1 MKNGQYYFREQ
12 ETGKGTASVFGHD
25 ADINQRD
32 QEGNTVLHAVLNPR
46 YSIKTIQKLLN
57 AGADINARNSNGDT
71 PLLVLLQQLN
81 SVLHPGSDDPD
92 YIPFP
97 DSSEEKSIQHTEC
110 NAESFFFP
118 DFSEEKSIQ
127 HTECDAES
135 FFTEAVLRLLNA
147 GADVNIR
154 NNHGDTPLIIAC
166 RYHGGSAILKMLIAA
181 GADVNYRDG
190 NGVTP
195 LMDMLQNTYDG
206 IHKYFEDFEHKGF
219 VSVLPKEQLLQYLKV
234 RLDTAEEMTAKFLD
248 YANTSERS
256 LRLLEA
262 SYDLQSVAGVE
273 VLLAAGADVN
283 ARDIYGRTPLMYA
296 VQYNIYT
303 YNITQLLEAGADAN
317 AKDEHGCTPLMYAAQ
332 FSTRSLKI
340 VQLLEAGAEIDA
352 EDHYGRGVFHLLG
365 KRTNEE
371 RLRFLPLL
379 TSSAAKWRT
388 QDKLGYTPWAYWSLR
403 DSGCSD
409 LLLTAG
415 NFIYCLFPGWKHV
428 KAVKNGNSDPTFQMM
443 LDRAEILLEQGG
455 DLQLMRS
462 EFVKAENE
470 VPPQEDEHFRYFN
483 FPSVFALIL
492 YKNFNP
498 HAKEL
503 RLADRDY
510 GRFYFLYSKLQG
522 NDETLLKKAIAWN
535 PYCAAYWFEYA
546 ELLKQQ
552 GNLQRLREV
561 LGQMFEFLNDRQ
573 DIGTAYQY
581 LGYYYEQQK
590 MYELAACLYR
600 FSMVYDG
607 NDFAAR
613 DKLAE
618 LSCASGINFKY
629 RHWKIDEIKDEL
641 KKSSLPTGA
650 SNTVLET
657 AYQWWMLAL
666 EKKAYDI
673 VYYFKNIYHC
683 LR

>member
-1 MKNGQYYFREQ
+1 MENEQYHSSLALRERK
-12 ETGKGTASVFGHD
+12 TVKKVAFILDHG
-25 ADINQRD
+25 ADINQKD
-32 QEGNTVLHAVLNPR
+32 QDGNVILHDVLKHR
-46 YSIKTIQKLLN
+46 YSIKTIQRLLN
-57 AGADINARNSNGDT
+57 AGADVNARNHDGST

-97 DSSEEKSIQHTEC
+97 DSSEEK
-110 NAESFFFP
+110 N
-118 DFSEEKSIQ
+118 IQ

-135 FFTEAVLRLLNA
+135 FFTEAIPLLLNA
-147 GADVNIR
+147 GADVNIC
-154 NNHGDTPLIIAC
+154 NNHDDTPLIIAC
-166 RYHGGSAILKMLIAA
+166 RYGGSTIQKMLIAA

-195 LMDMLQNTYDG
+195 LMGILRNFPDG
-206 IHKYFEDFEHKGF
+206 LGLFKDFEHKGF

-234 RLDTAEEMTAKFLD
+234 RLDTAEEITANFLD

-262 SYDLQSVAGVE
+262 FYDLQSVTGVK

-296 VQYNIYT
+296 VRHNIYT
-303 YNITQLLEAGADAN
+303 YNITQLLEAGAYPD
-317 AKDEHGCTPLMYAAQ
+317 AKDVYGRTVLHFLAERQPQ
-332 FSTRSLKI
+332 FRLKF
-340 VQLLEAGAEIDA
+340 LEA
-352 EDHYGRGVFHLLG
+352 
-365 KRTNEE
+365 
-371 RLRFLPLL
+371 LREAPVTTDQF
-379 TSSAAKWRT
+379 
-388 QDKLGYTPWAYWSLR
+388 GYAPWAYWCLQGTHLLFGYR
-403 DSGCSD
+403 TCNDILAAD
-409 LLLTAG
+409 LQ
-415 NFIYCLFPGWKHV
+415 NFQPEHSP
-428 KAVKNGNSDPTFQMM
+428 ADPTFQMM

-522 NDETLLKKAIAWN
+522 NDETLLTKAIAWN

-552 GNLQRLREV
+552 DNLQRLREV

-629 RHWKIDEIKDEL
+629 RHWDMAKVKQQLLKHHIPIGVDKAILDFACRLHEQAEAKGAEEL
-641 KKSSLPTGA
+641 I
-650 SNTVLET
+650 
-657 AYQWWMLAL
+657 W
-666 EKKAYDI
+666 
-673 VYYFKNIYHC
+673 YFKSIC
-683 LR
+683 MEGEK

>member
-1 MKNGQYYFREQ
+1 MKNERYSSSLAFRKR
-12 ETGKGTASVFGHD
+12 ETVKKAALIFRHD
-25 ADINQRD
+25 ADINQKD
-32 QEGNTVLHAVLNPR
+32 QDGNTVLHNALKHR
-46 YSIKTIQKLLN
+46 CSIKTIQRLLN
-57 AGADINARNSNGDT
+57 AGADVNARNHDGST

-97 DSSEEKSIQHTEC
+97 DSSEEK
-110 NAESFFFP
+110 N
-118 DFSEEKSIQ
+118 IQ

-135 FFTEAVLRLLNA
+135 FFTEAIPLLLNA
-147 GADVNIR
+147 GADVNIC
-154 NNHGDTPLIIAC
+154 NNHDDTPLIIAC
-166 RYHGGSAILKMLIAA
+166 RYGGSTIQKMLIAA

-195 LMDMLQNTYDG
+195 LMGILRNFPDG
-206 IHKYFEDFEHKGF
+206 LGLFKDFEHKGF

-234 RLDTAEEMTAKFLD
+234 RLDTAEEITANFLD
-248 YANTSERS
+248 YANTSEWS

-262 SYDLQSVAGVE
+262 FYDLQSVTGVK

-296 VQYNIYT
+296 VRHNIYT
-303 YNITQLLEAGADAN
+303 YNITQLLEAGAYPD
-317 AKDEHGCTPLMYAAQ
+317 AKDVYGRTVLHFLAERQPQ
-332 FSTRSLKI
+332 FRLKF
-340 VQLLEAGAEIDA
+340 LEA
-352 EDHYGRGVFHLLG
+352 
-365 KRTNEE
+365 
-371 RLRFLPLL
+371 LREAPVTTDQF
-379 TSSAAKWRT
+379 
-388 QDKLGYTPWAYWSLR
+388 GYAPWAYWCLQGTHLLFGYR
-403 DSGCSD
+403 TCNDILAAD
-409 LLLTAG
+409 LQKFQPEHSPA
-415 NFIYCLFPGWKHV
+415 
-428 KAVKNGNSDPTFQMM
+428 DPTFQMM

-522 NDETLLKKAIAWN
+522 NDETLLTKAIAWN

-552 GNLQRLREV
+552 DNLQRLREV

-629 RHWKIDEIKDEL
+629 RHWDMAKVKQQLLKHHIPIGVDKAILDFACRLHEQAEAKGAEEL
-641 KKSSLPTGA
+641 I
-650 SNTVLET
+650 
-657 AYQWWMLAL
+657 W
-666 EKKAYDI
+666 
-673 VYYFKNIYHC
+673 YFKSIC
-683 LR
+683 MEGEK

>member
-1 MKNGQYYFREQ
+1 MKNERYSSSLAFRKR
-12 ETGKGTASVFGHD
+12 ETVKKAALIFRHD
-25 ADINQRD
+25 ADINQKD
-32 QEGNTVLHAVLNPR
+32 QDGNTVLHNALKHR
-46 YSIKTIQKLLN
+46 CSIKTIQRLLN
-57 AGADINARNSNGDT
+57 AGADVNARNHDGST

-97 DSSEEKSIQHTEC
+97 DSSEEK
-110 NAESFFFP
+110 N
-118 DFSEEKSIQ
+118 IQ

-135 FFTEAVLRLLNA
+135 FFTEAIPLLLNA
-147 GADVNIR
+147 GADVNIC
-154 NNHGDTPLIIAC
+154 NNHDDTPLIIAC
-166 RYHGGSAILKMLIAA
+166 RYGGSTIQKMLIAA

-195 LMDMLQNTYDG
+195 LMGILRNFPDG
-206 IHKYFEDFEHKGF
+206 LGLFKDFEHKGF

-234 RLDTAEEMTAKFLD
+234 RLDTAEEITANFLD

-262 SYDLQSVAGVE
+262 FYDLQSVTGVK

-296 VQYNIYT
+296 VRHNIYT
-303 YNITQLLEAGADAN
+303 YNITQLLEAGAYPD
-317 AKDEHGCTPLMYAAQ
+317 AKDVYGRTVLHFLAERQPQ
-332 FSTRSLKI
+332 FRLKF
-340 VQLLEAGAEIDA
+340 LEA
-352 EDHYGRGVFHLLG
+352 
-365 KRTNEE
+365 
-371 RLRFLPLL
+371 LREAPVTTDQF
-379 TSSAAKWRT
+379 
-388 QDKLGYTPWAYWSLR
+388 GYAPWAYWCLQGTHLLCGYR
-403 DSGCSD
+403 TCNDILAAD
-409 LLLTAG
+409 LQ
-415 NFIYCLFPGWKHV
+415 NFQPEHSP
-428 KAVKNGNSDPTFQMM
+428 ADPTFQMM

-522 NDETLLKKAIAWN
+522 NDETLLTKAIAWN

-552 GNLQRLREV
+552 DNLQRLREV

-650 SNTVLET
+650 SNTVLKT
-657 AYQWWMLAL
+657 AYQWWKLAL

>member
-1 MKNGQYYFREQ
+1 MLK
-12 ETGKGTASVFGHD
+12 H
-25 ADINQRD
+25 
-32 QEGNTVLHAVLNPR
+32 R
-46 YSIKTIQKLLN
+46 YSRKTIQRLLN
-57 AGADINARNSNGDT
+57 AGADVNARNHDGST

-97 DSSEEKSIQHTEC
+97 DSSEEK
-110 NAESFFFP
+110 N
-118 DFSEEKSIQ
+118 IQ

-135 FFTEAVLRLLNA
+135 FFTEAIPLLLNA
-147 GADVNIR
+147 GADVNIC
-154 NNHGDTPLIIAC
+154 NNHDDTPLIIAC
-166 RYHGGSAILKMLIAA
+166 RYGGSTIQKMLIAA

-195 LMDMLQNTYDG
+195 LMGILRNFPDG
-206 IHKYFEDFEHKGF
+206 LGLFKDFEHKGF

-234 RLDTAEEMTAKFLD
+234 RLDTAEEITANFLD
-248 YANTSERS
+248 YANTSEWS

-262 SYDLQSVAGVE
+262 FYDLQSVAGVK

-296 VQYNIYT
+296 VRHNIYT
-303 YNITQLLEAGADAN
+303 YNITQLLEAGAYPD
-317 AKDEHGCTPLMYAAQ
+317 AKDVYGRTVLHFLAERQPQ
-332 FSTRSLKI
+332 FRLKF
-340 VQLLEAGAEIDA
+340 LEA
-352 EDHYGRGVFHLLG
+352 
-365 KRTNEE
+365 
-371 RLRFLPLL
+371 LREAPVTTDQF
-379 TSSAAKWRT
+379 
-388 QDKLGYTPWAYWSLR
+388 GYTPWAYWCLQGTHLLFGYR
-403 DSGCSD
+403 TCNDILAAD
-409 LLLTAG
+409 LQ
-415 NFIYCLFPGWKHV
+415 NFQPEHSP
-428 KAVKNGNSDPTFQMM
+428 ADPTFQMM

-455 DLQLMRS
+455 DLQLTRS
-462 EFVKAENE
+462 EFVKTENE

-522 NDETLLKKAIAWN
+522 NDETLLTKAIAWN

-552 GNLQRLREV
+552 DNLQRLREV
-561 LGQMFEFLNDRQ
+561 IGQMFEFLNDRQ

-629 RHWKIDEIKDEL
+629 RHWDMAKVKQQLLKHHIPIGVDKAILDFACRLHEQAEAKGAEEL
-641 KKSSLPTGA
+641 I
-650 SNTVLET
+650 
-657 AYQWWMLAL
+657 W
-666 EKKAYDI
+666 
-673 VYYFKNIYHC
+673 YFKSIC
-683 LR
+683 MEGEK

>member
-1 MKNGQYYFREQ
+1 MENEQYHSSLALRERK
-12 ETGKGTASVFGHD
+12 TVKKVAFILDHG
-25 ADINQRD
+25 ADINQKD
-32 QEGNTVLHAVLNPR
+32 QDGNTVLHNALKHR
-46 YSIKTIQKLLN
+46 CSIKTIQRLLN
-57 AGADINARNSNGDT
+57 AGADVNARNHDGST

-97 DSSEEKSIQHTEC
+97 DSSEEK
-110 NAESFFFP
+110 N
-118 DFSEEKSIQ
+118 IQ

-135 FFTEAVLRLLNA
+135 FFTEAIPLLLNA
-147 GADVNIR
+147 GADVNIC
-154 NNHGDTPLIIAC
+154 NNHDDTPLIIAC
-166 RYHGGSAILKMLIAA
+166 RYGGSTIQKMLIAA

-195 LMDMLQNTYDG
+195 LMGILRNFPDG
-206 IHKYFEDFEHKGF
+206 LGLFKDFEHKGF

-234 RLDTAEEMTAKFLD
+234 RLDTAEEITANFLD

-262 SYDLQSVAGVE
+262 FYDLQSVTGVK

-296 VQYNIYT
+296 VRHNIYT
-303 YNITQLLEAGADAN
+303 YNITQLLEAGAYPD
-317 AKDEHGCTPLMYAAQ
+317 AKDVYGRTVLHFLAERQPQ
-332 FSTRSLKI
+332 FRLKF
-340 VQLLEAGAEIDA
+340 LEA
-352 EDHYGRGVFHLLG
+352 
-365 KRTNEE
+365 
-371 RLRFLPLL
+371 LREAPVTTDQF
-379 TSSAAKWRT
+379 
-388 QDKLGYTPWAYWSLR
+388 GYAPWAYWCLQGTHLLFGYR
-403 DSGCSD
+403 TCNDIFAAD
-409 LLLTAG
+409 LQ
-415 NFIYCLFPGWKHV
+415 NFQPEHSP
-428 KAVKNGNSDPTFQMM
+428 ADPTFQMM

-522 NDETLLKKAIAWN
+522 NDETLLTKAIAWN

-552 GNLQRLREV
+552 DNLQRLREV

-629 RHWKIDEIKDEL
+629 RHWDMAKVKQQLLKHHIPIGVDKAILDFACRLHEQAEAKGAEEL
-641 KKSSLPTGA
+641 I
-650 SNTVLET
+650 
-657 AYQWWMLAL
+657 W
-666 EKKAYDI
+666 
-673 VYYFKNIYHC
+673 YFKSIC
-683 LR
+683 MEGEK

>member
-1 MKNGQYYFREQ
+1 MENEQYHSSLALRERK
-12 ETGKGTASVFGHD
+12 TVKKVAFILDHG
-25 ADINQRD
+25 ADINQKD
-32 QEGNTVLHAVLNPR
+32 QDGNTVLHNALKHR
-46 YSIKTIQKLLN
+46 CSIKTIQRLLN
-57 AGADINARNSNGDT
+57 VGADVNARNHDGDT

-81 SVLHPGSDDPD
+81 SVLLPGSDDPD
-92 YIPFP
+92 YFPFP

-110 NAESFFFP
+110 NAESFF
-118 DFSEEKSIQ
+118 
-127 HTECDAES
+127 
-135 FFTEAVLRLLNA
+135 TEAVQLLLNA
-147 GADVNIR
+147 GADVNIC
-154 NNHGDTPLIIAC
+154 NNHDDTPLIIAC
-166 RYHGGSAILKMLIAA
+166 RYGGSTIQKMLIAA

-195 LMDMLQNTYDG
+195 LMGILRNFPDG
-206 IHKYFEDFEHKGF
+206 LGLFKDFEHKGF

-234 RLDTAEEMTAKFLD
+234 RLDTAEEITANFLD

-262 SYDLQSVAGVE
+262 FYDLQSVTGVK

-296 VQYNIYT
+296 VRHNIYT
-303 YNITQLLEAGADAN
+303 YNITQLLEAGAYPD
-317 AKDEHGCTPLMYAAQ
+317 AKDVYGRTVLHFLAERQPQ
-332 FSTRSLKI
+332 FRLKF
-340 VQLLEAGAEIDA
+340 LEA
-352 EDHYGRGVFHLLG
+352 
-365 KRTNEE
+365 
-371 RLRFLPLL
+371 LREAPVTTDQF
-379 TSSAAKWRT
+379 
-388 QDKLGYTPWAYWSLR
+388 GYAPWAYWCLQGTHLLFGYR
-403 DSGCSD
+403 TCYDILAAD
-409 LLLTAG
+409 LQKFQPEHSPA
-415 NFIYCLFPGWKHV
+415 
-428 KAVKNGNSDPTFQMM
+428 DPTFQMM

-522 NDETLLKKAIAWN
+522 NDETLLTKAIAWN

-552 GNLQRLREV
+552 DNLQRLREV

-629 RHWKIDEIKDEL
+629 RHWDMAKVKQQLLKHHIPIGVDKAILDFACRLHEQAEAKGAEEL
-641 KKSSLPTGA
+641 I
-650 SNTVLET
+650 
-657 AYQWWMLAL
+657 W
-666 EKKAYDI
+666 
-673 VYYFKNIYHC
+673 YFKSIC
-683 LR
+683 MEGEK

>member
-1 MKNGQYYFREQ
+1 MENEQYHSSLALRERK
-12 ETGKGTASVFGHD
+12 TVKKVAFILDHG
-25 ADINQRD
+25 ADINQKD
-32 QEGNTVLHAVLNPR
+32 QDGNVILHDALKHR
-46 YSIKTIQKLLN
+46 CSIKTIQRLLN
-57 AGADINARNSNGDT
+57 AGADVNARNHDGST

-97 DSSEEKSIQHTEC
+97 DSSEEK
-110 NAESFFFP
+110 N
-118 DFSEEKSIQ
+118 IQ

-135 FFTEAVLRLLNA
+135 FFTEAIPLLLNA
-147 GADVNIR
+147 GADVNIC
-154 NNHGDTPLIIAC
+154 NNHDDTPLIIAC
-166 RYHGGSAILKMLIAA
+166 RYGGSTIQKMLIAA

-195 LMDMLQNTYDG
+195 LMGILRNFPDG
-206 IHKYFEDFEHKGF
+206 LGLFKDFEHKGF

-234 RLDTAEEMTAKFLD
+234 RLDTAEEITANFLD

-262 SYDLQSVAGVE
+262 FYDLQSVTGVK

-296 VQYNIYT
+296 VRHNIYT
-303 YNITQLLEAGADAN
+303 YNITQLLEAGAYPD
-317 AKDEHGCTPLMYAAQ
+317 AKDVYGRTVLHFLAERQPQ
-332 FSTRSLKI
+332 FRLKF
-340 VQLLEAGAEIDA
+340 LEA
-352 EDHYGRGVFHLLG
+352 
-365 KRTNEE
+365 
-371 RLRFLPLL
+371 LREAPVTTDQF
-379 TSSAAKWRT
+379 
-388 QDKLGYTPWAYWSLR
+388 GYAPWAYWCLQGTHLLFGYR
-403 DSGCSD
+403 TCNDILAAD
-409 LLLTAG
+409 LQ
-415 NFIYCLFPGWKHV
+415 NFQPEHSP
-428 KAVKNGNSDPTFQMM
+428 ADPTFQMM

-522 NDETLLKKAIAWN
+522 NDETLLTKAIAWN

-552 GNLQRLREV
+552 DNLQRLREV

-629 RHWKIDEIKDEL
+629 RHWDMAKVKQQLLKHHIPIGVDKAILDFACRLHEQAEAKGAEEL
-641 KKSSLPTGA
+641 I
-650 SNTVLET
+650 
-657 AYQWWMLAL
+657 W
-666 EKKAYDI
+666 
-673 VYYFKNIYHC
+673 YFKSIC
-683 LR
+683 MEGEK

>member
-1 MKNGQYYFREQ
+1 MENEQYHSSLALRERK
-12 ETGKGTASVFGHD
+12 TVKKVAFILDHG
-25 ADINQRD
+25 ADINQKD
-32 QEGNTVLHAVLNPR
+32 QDGNVILHDVLKHR
-46 YSIKTIQKLLN
+46 YSIKTIQRLLN
-57 AGADINARNSNGDT
+57 AGADVNARNHDGDT

-97 DSSEEKSIQHTEC
+97 DSSEEK
-110 NAESFFFP
+110 N
-118 DFSEEKSIQ
+118 IQ

-135 FFTEAVLRLLNA
+135 FFTEAIPLLLNA
-147 GADVNIR
+147 GADVNIC
-154 NNHGDTPLIIAC
+154 NNHDDTPLIIAC
-166 RYHGGSAILKMLIAA
+166 RYGGSTIQKMLIAA

-195 LMDMLQNTYDG
+195 LMGILRNFPDG
-206 IHKYFEDFEHKGF
+206 LGLFKDFEHKGF

-234 RLDTAEEMTAKFLD
+234 RLDTAEEITANFLD

-262 SYDLQSVAGVE
+262 FYDLQSVTGVK

-296 VQYNIYT
+296 VRHNIYT
-303 YNITQLLEAGADAN
+303 YNITQLLEAGAYPD
-317 AKDEHGCTPLMYAAQ
+317 AKDVYGRTVLHFLAERQPR
-332 FSTRSLKI
+332 FRLKF
-340 VQLLEAGAEIDA
+340 LEA
-352 EDHYGRGVFHLLG
+352 
-365 KRTNEE
+365 
-371 RLRFLPLL
+371 LREAPVTTDQF
-379 TSSAAKWRT
+379 
-388 QDKLGYTPWAYWSLR
+388 GYAPWAYWCLQGTHLLFGYR
-403 DSGCSD
+403 TCNDILAAD
-409 LLLTAG
+409 LQKFQPEHSPA
-415 NFIYCLFPGWKHV
+415 
-428 KAVKNGNSDPTFQMM
+428 DPTFQMM

-650 SNTVLET
+650 SNTVLKT
-657 AYQWWMLAL
+657 AYQWWKLAL

>member
-1 MKNGQYYFREQ
+1 M
-12 ETGKGTASVFGHD
+12 
-25 ADINQRD
+25 
-32 QEGNTVLHAVLNPR
+32 
-46 YSIKTIQKLLN
+46 LN
-57 AGADINARNSNGDT
+57 AGADVNARNHDGST

-97 DSSEEKSIQHTEC
+97 DSSEEK
-110 NAESFFFP
+110 N
-118 DFSEEKSIQ
+118 IQ

-135 FFTEAVLRLLNA
+135 FFTEAIPLLLNA
-147 GADVNIR
+147 GADVNIC
-154 NNHGDTPLIIAC
+154 NNHDDTPLIIAC
-166 RYHGGSAILKMLIAA
+166 RYGGSTIQKMLIAA

-195 LMDMLQNTYDG
+195 LMGILRNFPDG
-206 IHKYFEDFEHKGF
+206 LGLFKDFEHKGF

-234 RLDTAEEMTAKFLD
+234 RLDTAEEITANFLD

-262 SYDLQSVAGVE
+262 FYDLQSVTGVK

-296 VQYNIYT
+296 VRHNIYT
-303 YNITQLLEAGADAN
+303 YNITQLLEAGAYPD
-317 AKDEHGCTPLMYAAQ
+317 AKDVYGRTVLHFLAERQPQ
-332 FSTRSLKI
+332 FRLKF
-340 VQLLEAGAEIDA
+340 LEA
-352 EDHYGRGVFHLLG
+352 
-365 KRTNEE
+365 
-371 RLRFLPLL
+371 LREAPVTTDQF
-379 TSSAAKWRT
+379 
-388 QDKLGYTPWAYWSLR
+388 GYAPWAYWCLQGTHLLFGYR
-403 DSGCSD
+403 TCNDILAAD
-409 LLLTAG
+409 LQ
-415 NFIYCLFPGWKHV
+415 NFQPEHSP
-428 KAVKNGNSDPTFQMM
+428 ADPTFQMM

-522 NDETLLKKAIAWN
+522 NDETLLTKAIAWN

-552 GNLQRLREV
+552 DNLQRLREV

-650 SNTVLET
+650 SNTVLKT
-657 AYQWWMLAL
+657 AYQWWKLAL

>member
-1 MKNGQYYFREQ
+1 MDHG
-12 ETGKGTASVFGHD
+12 
-25 ADINQRD
+25 ADINQKD
-32 QEGNTVLHAVLNPR
+32 QDGNVILHDVLKHR
-46 YSIKTIQKLLN
+46 YSIKTIQRLLN
-57 AGADINARNSNGDT
+57 AGADVNARNHDGST

-110 NAESFFFP
+110 
-118 DFSEEKSIQ
+118 
-127 HTECDAES
+127 DAES
-135 FFTEAVLRLLNA
+135 FFTEAIPLLLNA
-147 GADVNIR
+147 GADVNIC
-154 NNHGDTPLIIAC
+154 NNHDDTPLIIAC
-166 RYHGGSAILKMLIAA
+166 RYGGSTIQKMLIAA

-195 LMDMLQNTYDG
+195 LMGILRNFPDG
-206 IHKYFEDFEHKGF
+206 LGLFKDFEHKGF

-234 RLDTAEEMTAKFLD
+234 RLDTAEEITANFLD
-248 YANTSERS
+248 YANTSEWS

-262 SYDLQSVAGVE
+262 FYDLQSVAGVK

-296 VQYNIYT
+296 VRHNIYT
-303 YNITQLLEAGADAN
+303 YNITQLLEAGAYPD
-317 AKDEHGCTPLMYAAQ
+317 AKDVYGRTVLHFLAERQPQ
-332 FSTRSLKI
+332 FRLKF
-340 VQLLEAGAEIDA
+340 LEA
-352 EDHYGRGVFHLLG
+352 
-365 KRTNEE
+365 
-371 RLRFLPLL
+371 LREAPVTTDQF
-379 TSSAAKWRT
+379 
-388 QDKLGYTPWAYWSLR
+388 GYTPWAYWCLQGTHLLFGYR
-403 DSGCSD
+403 TCNDILAAD
-409 LLLTAG
+409 LQ
-415 NFIYCLFPGWKHV
+415 NFQPEHSP
-428 KAVKNGNSDPTFQMM
+428 ADPTFQMM

-455 DLQLMRS
+455 DLQLTRS
-462 EFVKAENE
+462 EFVKTENE

-522 NDETLLKKAIAWN
+522 NDETLLTKAIAWN

-552 GNLQRLREV
+552 GDLQRLREV

-629 RHWKIDEIKDEL
+629 RHWDMAKVKQQLLKHHIPIGVDKAILDFACRLHEQAEAKGAEEL
-641 KKSSLPTGA
+641 I
-650 SNTVLET
+650 
-657 AYQWWMLAL
+657 W
-666 EKKAYDI
+666 
-673 VYYFKNIYHC
+673 YFKSIC
-683 LR
+683 MEGEK

>member
-1 MKNGQYYFREQ
+1 MKNERYSSSLAFRER
-12 ETGKGTASVFGHD
+12 ETVKKAALIFRHD
-25 ADINQRD
+25 ADINQKD
-32 QEGNTVLHAVLNPR
+32 QDGNTVLYNALKHR
-46 YSIKTIQKLLN
+46 CSIKTIQRLLN
-57 AGADINARNSNGDT
+57 AGADVNARNHDGST

-97 DSSEEKSIQHTEC
+97 DSSEEK
-110 NAESFFFP
+110 N
-118 DFSEEKSIQ
+118 IQ

-135 FFTEAVLRLLNA
+135 FFTEAIPLLLNA
-147 GADVNIR
+147 GADVNIC
-154 NNHGDTPLIIAC
+154 NNHDDPPLIIAC
-166 RYHGGSAILKMLIAA
+166 RYGGSTIQKMLIAA

-195 LMDMLQNTYDG
+195 LMGILRNFPDG
-206 IHKYFEDFEHKGF
+206 LGLFKDFEHKGF

-234 RLDTAEEMTAKFLD
+234 RLDTAEEITANFLD

-262 SYDLQSVAGVE
+262 FYDLQSVTGVK

-296 VQYNIYT
+296 VRHNIYT
-303 YNITQLLEAGADAN
+303 YNITQLLEAGAYPD
-317 AKDEHGCTPLMYAAQ
+317 AKDVYGRTVLHFLAERQPQ
-332 FSTRSLKI
+332 FRLKF
-340 VQLLEAGAEIDA
+340 LEA
-352 EDHYGRGVFHLLG
+352 
-365 KRTNEE
+365 
-371 RLRFLPLL
+371 LREAPVTTDQF
-379 TSSAAKWRT
+379 
-388 QDKLGYTPWAYWSLR
+388 GYAPWAYWCLQGTHLLFGYR
-403 DSGCSD
+403 TCNDILAAD
-409 LLLTAG
+409 LQKFQPEHSPA
-415 NFIYCLFPGWKHV
+415 
-428 KAVKNGNSDPTFQMM
+428 DPTFQMM

-650 SNTVLET
+650 SNTVLKT
-657 AYQWWMLAL
+657 AYQWWKLAL

>member
-1 MKNGQYYFREQ
+1 MKNERYSSSLAFRER
-12 ETGKGTASVFGHD
+12 ETVKKAALIFRHD
-25 ADINQRD
+25 ADINQKD
-32 QEGNTVLHAVLNPR
+32 QDGNVILHDVLKHR
-46 YSIKTIQKLLN
+46 YSIKTIQRLLN
-57 AGADINARNSNGDT
+57 AGADVNARNHDGST

-97 DSSEEKSIQHTEC
+97 DSSEEK
-110 NAESFFFP
+110 N
-118 DFSEEKSIQ
+118 IQ

-135 FFTEAVLRLLNA
+135 FFTEAIPLLLNA
-147 GADVNIR
+147 GADVNIC
-154 NNHGDTPLIIAC
+154 NNHDDTPLIIAC
-166 RYHGGSAILKMLIAA
+166 RYGGSTIQKMLIAA

-195 LMDMLQNTYDG
+195 LMGILRNFPDG
-206 IHKYFEDFEHKGF
+206 LGLFKDFEHKGF

-234 RLDTAEEMTAKFLD
+234 RLDTAEEITANFLD

-262 SYDLQSVAGVE
+262 FYDLQSVTGVK

-296 VQYNIYT
+296 VRHNIYT
-303 YNITQLLEAGADAN
+303 YNITQLLEAGAYPD
-317 AKDEHGCTPLMYAAQ
+317 AKDVYGRTVLHFLAERQPQ
-332 FSTRSLKI
+332 FRLKF
-340 VQLLEAGAEIDA
+340 LEA
-352 EDHYGRGVFHLLG
+352 
-365 KRTNEE
+365 
-371 RLRFLPLL
+371 LREAPVTTDQF
-379 TSSAAKWRT
+379 
-388 QDKLGYTPWAYWSLR
+388 GYAPWAYWCLQGTHLLFGYR
-403 DSGCSD
+403 TCNDILAAD
-409 LLLTAG
+409 LQKFQPEHSPA
-415 NFIYCLFPGWKHV
+415 
-428 KAVKNGNSDPTFQMM
+428 DPTFQMM

-455 DLQLMRS
+455 DFQLMRS

-650 SNTVLET
+650 SNTVLKT
-657 AYQWWMLAL
+657 AYQWWKLAL

>member
-1 MKNGQYYFREQ
+1 MENEQYHSSLALRERK
-12 ETGKGTASVFGHD
+12 TVKKVAFILDHG
-25 ADINQRD
+25 ADINQKD
-32 QEGNTVLHAVLNPR
+32 QDGNTVLHNALKHR
-46 YSIKTIQKLLN
+46 CSIKTIQRLLN
-57 AGADINARNSNGDT
+57 AGADVNARNHDGDT
-71 PLLVLLQQLN
+71 PLLVLLQQFN
-81 SVLHPGSDDPD
+81 SVLLPGGDDPD
-92 YIPFP
+92 YFPFP
-97 DSSEEKSIQHTEC
+97 ASSEEKSIQHTEC
-110 NAESFFFP
+110 NAESFF
-118 DFSEEKSIQ
+118 
-127 HTECDAES
+127 
-135 FFTEAVLRLLNA
+135 TEAIPLLLNA
-147 GADVNIR
+147 GADVNIC
-154 NNHGDTPLIIAC
+154 NNHDDTPLIIAC
-166 RYHGGSAILKMLIAA
+166 RYGGSTIQKMLIAA

-195 LMDMLQNTYDG
+195 LMGILRNFPDG
-206 IHKYFEDFEHKGF
+206 LGLFKDFEHKGF

-234 RLDTAEEMTAKFLD
+234 RLDTAEEITANFLD

-262 SYDLQSVAGVE
+262 FYDLQSVTGVK

-296 VQYNIYT
+296 VRHNIYT
-303 YNITQLLEAGADAN
+303 YNITQLLEAGAYPD
-317 AKDEHGCTPLMYAAQ
+317 AKDVYGRTVLHFLAERQPQ
-332 FSTRSLKI
+332 FRLKF
-340 VQLLEAGAEIDA
+340 LEA
-352 EDHYGRGVFHLLG
+352 
-365 KRTNEE
+365 
-371 RLRFLPLL
+371 LREAPVTTDQF
-379 TSSAAKWRT
+379 
-388 QDKLGYTPWAYWSLR
+388 GYAPWAYWCLQGTHLLFGYR
-403 DSGCSD
+403 TCNDILAAD
-409 LLLTAG
+409 LQ
-415 NFIYCLFPGWKHV
+415 NFQPEHSP
-428 KAVKNGNSDPTFQMM
+428 ADPTFQMM

-552 GNLQRLREV
+552 DNLQRLREV

-629 RHWKIDEIKDEL
+629 RHWDMAKVKQQLLKHHIPIGVDKAILDFACRLHEQAEAKGAEEL
-641 KKSSLPTGA
+641 I
-650 SNTVLET
+650 
-657 AYQWWMLAL
+657 W
-666 EKKAYDI
+666 
-673 VYYFKNIYHC
+673 YFKSIC
-683 LR
+683 MEGEK

>member
-1 MKNGQYYFREQ
+1 MENEQYHSSLALRERK
-12 ETGKGTASVFGHD
+12 TVKKVAFILDHG
-25 ADINQRD
+25 ADINQKD
-32 QEGNTVLHAVLNPR
+32 QDGNVILHDVLKHR
-46 YSIKTIQKLLN
+46 YSIKTIQRLLN
-57 AGADINARNSNGDT
+57 AGADVNARNHDGST

-97 DSSEEKSIQHTEC
+97 DSSEEK
-110 NAESFFFP
+110 N
-118 DFSEEKSIQ
+118 IQ

-135 FFTEAVLRLLNA
+135 FFTEAIPLLLNA
-147 GADVNIR
+147 GADVNIC
-154 NNHGDTPLIIAC
+154 NNHDDTPLIIAC
-166 RYHGGSAILKMLIAA
+166 RYGGSTIQKMLIAA

-195 LMDMLQNTYDG
+195 LMGILRNFPDG
-206 IHKYFEDFEHKGF
+206 LGLFKDFEHKGF

-234 RLDTAEEMTAKFLD
+234 RLDTAEEITANFLD
-248 YANTSERS
+248 YANTSEWS

-262 SYDLQSVAGVE
+262 FYDLQSVAGVK

-296 VQYNIYT
+296 VRHNIYT
-303 YNITQLLEAGADAN
+303 YNITQLLEAGAYPD
-317 AKDEHGCTPLMYAAQ
+317 AKDVYGRTVLHFLAERQPQ
-332 FSTRSLKI
+332 FRLKF
-340 VQLLEAGAEIDA
+340 LEA
-352 EDHYGRGVFHLLG
+352 
-365 KRTNEE
+365 
-371 RLRFLPLL
+371 LREAPVTTDQF
-379 TSSAAKWRT
+379 
-388 QDKLGYTPWAYWSLR
+388 GYAPWAYWCLQGTHLLFGYR
-403 DSGCSD
+403 TCNDILAAD
-409 LLLTAG
+409 LQ
-415 NFIYCLFPGWKHV
+415 NFQPEHSP
-428 KAVKNGNSDPTFQMM
+428 ADPTFQMM

-522 NDETLLKKAIAWN
+522 NDETLLTKAIAWN

-552 GNLQRLREV
+552 DNLQRLREV

-629 RHWKIDEIKDEL
+629 RHWDMAKVKQQLLKHHIPIGVDKAILDFACRLHEQAEAKGAEEL
-641 KKSSLPTGA
+641 I
-650 SNTVLET
+650 
-657 AYQWWMLAL
+657 W
-666 EKKAYDI
+666 
-673 VYYFKNIYHC
+673 YFKSIC
-683 LR
+683 MEGEK

>member
-1 MKNGQYYFREQ
+1 MKNERYSSSLAFRER
-12 ETGKGTASVFGHD
+12 ETVKKAALIFSHG
-25 ADINQRD
+25 ADINQKD
-32 QEGNTVLHAVLNPR
+32 QDGNVILHDVLKHR
-46 YSIKTIQKLLN
+46 YSIKTIQRLLN
-57 AGADINARNSNGDT
+57 AGADVNARNHDGST

-97 DSSEEKSIQHTEC
+97 DSSEEK
-110 NAESFFFP
+110 N
-118 DFSEEKSIQ
+118 IQ

-135 FFTEAVLRLLNA
+135 FFTEAIPLLLNA
-147 GADVNIR
+147 GADVNIC
-154 NNHGDTPLIIAC
+154 NNHDDTPLIIAC
-166 RYHGGSAILKMLIAA
+166 RYGGSTIQKMLIAA

-195 LMDMLQNTYDG
+195 LMGILRNFPDG
-206 IHKYFEDFEHKGF
+206 LGLFKDFEHKGF

-234 RLDTAEEMTAKFLD
+234 RLDTAEEITANFLD

-262 SYDLQSVAGVE
+262 FYDLQSVTGVK

-296 VQYNIYT
+296 VRHNIYT
-303 YNITQLLEAGADAN
+303 YNITQLLEAGAYPD
-317 AKDEHGCTPLMYAAQ
+317 AKDVYGRTVLHFLAERQPQ
-332 FSTRSLKI
+332 FRLKF
-340 VQLLEAGAEIDA
+340 LEA
-352 EDHYGRGVFHLLG
+352 
-365 KRTNEE
+365 
-371 RLRFLPLL
+371 LREAPVTTDQF
-379 TSSAAKWRT
+379 
-388 QDKLGYTPWAYWSLR
+388 GYAPWAYWCLQGTHLLFGYR
-403 DSGCSD
+403 TCNDILAAD
-409 LLLTAG
+409 LQ
-415 NFIYCLFPGWKHV
+415 NFQPEHSP
-428 KAVKNGNSDPTFQMM
+428 ADPTFQMM

-522 NDETLLKKAIAWN
+522 NDETLLTKAIAWN

-552 GNLQRLREV
+552 DNLQRLREV

-629 RHWKIDEIKDEL
+629 RHWDMAKVKQQLLKHHIPIGVDKAILDFACRLHEQAEAKGAEEL
-641 KKSSLPTGA
+641 I
-650 SNTVLET
+650 
-657 AYQWWMLAL
+657 W
-666 EKKAYDI
+666 
-673 VYYFKNIYHC
+673 YFKSIC
-683 LR
+683 MEGEK

>member
-1 MKNGQYYFREQ
+1 MENEQYHSSLALRERK
-12 ETGKGTASVFGHD
+12 TVKKVAFILDHG
-25 ADINQRD
+25 ADINQKD
-32 QEGNTVLHAVLNPR
+32 QDGNTVLHNALKHR
-46 YSIKTIQKLLN
+46 CSIKTIQRLLN
-57 AGADINARNSNGDT
+57 AGADVNARNHDGDT
-71 PLLVLLQQLN
+71 PLLVLLQQFN
-81 SVLHPGSDDPD
+81 SVLLPGGDDPD
-92 YIPFP
+92 YFPFP
-97 DSSEEKSIQHTEC
+97 ASSEEKSIQHTEC
-110 NAESFFFP
+110 NAESFF
-118 DFSEEKSIQ
+118 
-127 HTECDAES
+127 
-135 FFTEAVLRLLNA
+135 TEAVQLLLNA
-147 GADVNIR
+147 GADVNIC
-154 NNHGDTPLIIAC
+154 NNHDDTPLIIAC
-166 RYHGGSAILKMLIAA
+166 RYGGSTIQKMLIAA

-195 LMDMLQNTYDG
+195 LMGILRDFPDG
-206 IHKYFEDFEHKGF
+206 LGLFKDFEHKGF

-234 RLDTAEEMTAKFLD
+234 RLDTAEEITANFLD

-262 SYDLQSVAGVE
+262 FYDLQSVTGVK

-296 VQYNIYT
+296 VRHNIYT
-303 YNITQLLEAGADAN
+303 YNITQLLEAGAYPD
-317 AKDEHGCTPLMYAAQ
+317 AKDVYGRTVLHFLAERQPQ
-332 FSTRSLKI
+332 FRLKF
-340 VQLLEAGAEIDA
+340 LEA
-352 EDHYGRGVFHLLG
+352 
-365 KRTNEE
+365 
-371 RLRFLPLL
+371 LREAPVTTDQF
-379 TSSAAKWRT
+379 
-388 QDKLGYTPWAYWSLR
+388 GYAPWAYWCLQGTHLLFGYR
-403 DSGCSD
+403 TCNDILAAD
-409 LLLTAG
+409 LQKFQPEHSPA
-415 NFIYCLFPGWKHV
+415 
-428 KAVKNGNSDPTFQMM
+428 DPTFQMM

-522 NDETLLKKAIAWN
+522 NDETLLTKAIAWN

-552 GNLQRLREV
+552 DNLQRLREV

-629 RHWKIDEIKDEL
+629 RHWDMAKVKQQLLKHHIPIGVDKAILDFACRLHEQAEAKGAEEL
-641 KKSSLPTGA
+641 I
-650 SNTVLET
+650 
-657 AYQWWMLAL
+657 W
-666 EKKAYDI
+666 
-673 VYYFKNIYHC
+673 YFKSIC
-683 LR
+683 MEGEK

>member
-1 MKNGQYYFREQ
+1 MENEQYHSSLALRERK
-12 ETGKGTASVFGHD
+12 TVKKVAFILDHG
-25 ADINQRD
+25 ADINQKD
-32 QEGNTVLHAVLNPR
+32 QDGNVILHDVLKHR
-46 YSIKTIQKLLN
+46 YSIKTIQRLLN
-57 AGADINARNSNGDT
+57 AGADVNARNHDGST

-97 DSSEEKSIQHTEC
+97 DSSEEK
-110 NAESFFFP
+110 N
-118 DFSEEKSIQ
+118 IQ

-135 FFTEAVLRLLNA
+135 FFTEAIPLLLNA
-147 GADVNIR
+147 GADVNIC
-154 NNHGDTPLIIAC
+154 NNHDDTPLIIAC
-166 RYHGGSAILKMLIAA
+166 RYGGSTIQKMLIAA

-195 LMDMLQNTYDG
+195 LMGILRNFPDG
-206 IHKYFEDFEHKGF
+206 LGLFKDFEHKGF

-234 RLDTAEEMTAKFLD
+234 RLDTAEEITANFLD
-248 YANTSERS
+248 YANTSEWS

-262 SYDLQSVAGVE
+262 FYDLQSVAGVK

-296 VQYNIYT
+296 VRHNIYT
-303 YNITQLLEAGADAN
+303 YNITQLLEAGAYPD
-317 AKDEHGCTPLMYAAQ
+317 AKDVYGRTVLHFLAERQPQ
-332 FSTRSLKI
+332 FRLKF
-340 VQLLEAGAEIDA
+340 LEA
-352 EDHYGRGVFHLLG
+352 
-365 KRTNEE
+365 
-371 RLRFLPLL
+371 LREAPVTTDQF
-379 TSSAAKWRT
+379 
-388 QDKLGYTPWAYWSLR
+388 GYAPWAYWCLQGTHLLFGYR
-403 DSGCSD
+403 TCNDILAAD
-409 LLLTAG
+409 LQ
-415 NFIYCLFPGWKHV
+415 NFQPEHSP
-428 KAVKNGNSDPTFQMM
+428 ADPTFQMM

-522 NDETLLKKAIAWN
+522 NDETLLTKAIAWN

-552 GNLQRLREV
+552 GDLQRLREV

-629 RHWKIDEIKDEL
+629 RHWDMAKVKQQLLKHHIPIGVDKAILDFACRLHEQAEAKGAEEL
-641 KKSSLPTGA
+641 I
-650 SNTVLET
+650 
-657 AYQWWMLAL
+657 W
-666 EKKAYDI
+666 
-673 VYYFKNIYHC
+673 YFKSIC
-683 LR
+683 MEGEK

>member
-1 MKNGQYYFREQ
+1 MKNERYSSSLAFRER
-12 ETGKGTASVFGHD
+12 ETVKKAALIFSHD
-25 ADINQRD
+25 ADINQKD
-32 QEGNTVLHAVLNPR
+32 QDGNTVLYNALKHR
-46 YSIKTIQKLLN
+46 CSIKTIQRLLN
-57 AGADINARNSNGDT
+57 AGADVNARNHDGDT

-97 DSSEEKSIQHTEC
+97 DSSEEK
-110 NAESFFFP
+110 N
-118 DFSEEKSIQ
+118 IQ

-135 FFTEAVLRLLNA
+135 FFTEAIPLLLNA
-147 GADVNIR
+147 GADVNIC
-154 NNHGDTPLIIAC
+154 NNHDDTPLIIAC
-166 RYHGGSAILKMLIAA
+166 RYGGSTIQKMLIAA

-195 LMDMLQNTYDG
+195 LMGILRNFPDG
-206 IHKYFEDFEHKGF
+206 LGLFKDFEHKGF

-234 RLDTAEEMTAKFLD
+234 RLDTAEEITANFLD

-262 SYDLQSVAGVE
+262 FYDLQSVTGVK

-296 VQYNIYT
+296 VRHNIYT
-303 YNITQLLEAGADAN
+303 YNITQLLEAGAYPD
-317 AKDEHGCTPLMYAAQ
+317 AKDVYGRTVLHFLAERQPQ
-332 FSTRSLKI
+332 FRLKF
-340 VQLLEAGAEIDA
+340 LEA
-352 EDHYGRGVFHLLG
+352 
-365 KRTNEE
+365 
-371 RLRFLPLL
+371 LREAPVTTDQF
-379 TSSAAKWRT
+379 
-388 QDKLGYTPWAYWSLR
+388 GYAPWAYWCLQGTHLLFGYR
-403 DSGCSD
+403 TCNDILAAD
-409 LLLTAG
+409 LQKFQPEHSPA
-415 NFIYCLFPGWKHV
+415 
-428 KAVKNGNSDPTFQMM
+428 DPTFQMM

-561 LGQMFEFLNDRQ
+561 LG
-573 DIGTAYQY
+573 
-581 LGYYYEQQK
+581 
-590 MYELAACLYR
+590 YR

-650 SNTVLET
+650 SNTVLKT
-657 AYQWWMLAL
+657 AYQWWKLAL

>member
-1 MKNGQYYFREQ
+1 MENEQYHSSLALRERK
-12 ETGKGTASVFGHD
+12 TVKKVAFILDHG
-25 ADINQRD
+25 ADINQKD
-32 QEGNTVLHAVLNPR
+32 QDGNVILHDVLKHR
-46 YSIKTIQKLLN
+46 CSIKTIQRLLN
-57 AGADINARNSNGDT
+57 AGADVNARNHDGST

-97 DSSEEKSIQHTEC
+97 DSSEEK
-110 NAESFFFP
+110 N
-118 DFSEEKSIQ
+118 IQ

-135 FFTEAVLRLLNA
+135 FFTEAIPLLLNA
-147 GADVNIR
+147 GADVNIC
-154 NNHGDTPLIIAC
+154 NNHDDTPLIIAC
-166 RYHGGSAILKMLIAA
+166 RYGGSTIQKMLIAA

-195 LMDMLQNTYDG
+195 LMGILRNFPDG
-206 IHKYFEDFEHKGF
+206 LGLFKDFEHKGF

-234 RLDTAEEMTAKFLD
+234 RLDTAEEITANFLD
-248 YANTSERS
+248 YANTSEWS

-262 SYDLQSVAGVE
+262 FYDLQSVAGVK

-296 VQYNIYT
+296 VRHNIYT
-303 YNITQLLEAGADAN
+303 YNITQLLEAGAYPD
-317 AKDEHGCTPLMYAAQ
+317 AKDVYGRTVLHFLAERQPQ
-332 FSTRSLKI
+332 FRLKF
-340 VQLLEAGAEIDA
+340 LEA
-352 EDHYGRGVFHLLG
+352 
-365 KRTNEE
+365 
-371 RLRFLPLL
+371 LREAPVTTDQF
-379 TSSAAKWRT
+379 
-388 QDKLGYTPWAYWSLR
+388 GYAPWAYWCLQGTHLLFGYR
-403 DSGCSD
+403 TCNDILAAD
-409 LLLTAG
+409 LQ
-415 NFIYCLFPGWKHV
+415 NFQPEHSP
-428 KAVKNGNSDPTFQMM
+428 ADPTFQMM

-522 NDETLLKKAIAWN
+522 NDETLLTKAIAWN

-552 GNLQRLREV
+552 DNLQRLREV

-629 RHWKIDEIKDEL
+629 RHWDMAKVKQQLLKHHIPIGVDKAILDFACRLHEQAEAKGAEEL
-641 KKSSLPTGA
+641 I
-650 SNTVLET
+650 
-657 AYQWWMLAL
+657 W
-666 EKKAYDI
+666 
-673 VYYFKNIYHC
+673 YFKSIC
-683 LR
+683 MEGEK

>member
-1 MKNGQYYFREQ
+1 MENEQYHSSLALRERK
-12 ETGKGTASVFGHD
+12 TVKKVAFILDHG
-25 ADINQRD
+25 ADINQKD
-32 QEGNTVLHAVLNPR
+32 QDGNVILHDVLKHR
-46 YSIKTIQKLLN
+46 CSIKTIQRLLN
-57 AGADINARNSNGDT
+57 AGADVNARNHDGST

-81 SVLHPGSDDPD
+81 SVLHPGRDDPD

-97 DSSEEKSIQHTEC
+97 DSSEEK
-110 NAESFFFP
+110 N
-118 DFSEEKSIQ
+118 IQ

-135 FFTEAVLRLLNA
+135 FFTEAIPLLLNA
-147 GADVNIR
+147 GADVNIC
-154 NNHGDTPLIIAC
+154 NNHDDTPLIIAC
-166 RYHGGSAILKMLIAA
+166 RYGGSTIQKMLIAA

-195 LMDMLQNTYDG
+195 LMGILRNFPDG
-206 IHKYFEDFEHKGF
+206 LGLFKDFEHKGF

-234 RLDTAEEMTAKFLD
+234 RLDTAEEITANFLD

-262 SYDLQSVAGVE
+262 FYDLQSVAGVK

-296 VQYNIYT
+296 VRHNIYT
-303 YNITQLLEAGADAN
+303 YNITQLLEAGAYPD
-317 AKDEHGCTPLMYAAQ
+317 AKDVYGRTVLHFLAERQPQ
-332 FSTRSLKI
+332 FRLKF
-340 VQLLEAGAEIDA
+340 LEA
-352 EDHYGRGVFHLLG
+352 
-365 KRTNEE
+365 
-371 RLRFLPLL
+371 LREAPVTTDQF
-379 TSSAAKWRT
+379 
-388 QDKLGYTPWAYWSLR
+388 GYAPWAYWCLQGTHLLFGYR
-403 DSGCSD
+403 TCNDILAAD
-409 LLLTAG
+409 LQ
-415 NFIYCLFPGWKHV
+415 NFQPEHSP
-428 KAVKNGNSDPTFQMM
+428 ADPTFQMM

-522 NDETLLKKAIAWN
+522 NDETLLTKAIAWN

-552 GNLQRLREV
+552 DNLQRLREV

-629 RHWKIDEIKDEL
+629 RHWDMAKVKQQLLKHHIPIGVDKAILDFACRLHEQAEAKGAEEL
-641 KKSSLPTGA
+641 I
-650 SNTVLET
+650 
-657 AYQWWMLAL
+657 W
-666 EKKAYDI
+666 
-673 VYYFKNIYHC
+673 YFKSIC
-683 LR
+683 MEGEK

>member
-1 MKNGQYYFREQ
+1 MENEQYHSSLALRERK
-12 ETGKGTASVFGHD
+12 TVKKVAFILDHG
-25 ADINQRD
+25 ADINQKD
-32 QEGNTVLHAVLNPR
+32 QDGNVILHDVLKHR
-46 YSIKTIQKLLN
+46 YSIKTIQRLLN
-57 AGADINARNSNGDT
+57 AGADVNARNHDGST

-110 NAESFFFP
+110 
-118 DFSEEKSIQ
+118 
-127 HTECDAES
+127 DAES
-135 FFTEAVLRLLNA
+135 FFTEAIPLLLNA
-147 GADVNIR
+147 GADVNIC
-154 NNHGDTPLIIAC
+154 NNHDDTPLIIAC
-166 RYHGGSAILKMLIAA
+166 RYGGSTIQKMLIAA

-195 LMDMLQNTYDG
+195 LMGILRNFPDG
-206 IHKYFEDFEHKGF
+206 LGLFKDFEHKGF

-234 RLDTAEEMTAKFLD
+234 RLDTAEEITANFLD
-248 YANTSERS
+248 YANTSEQS

-262 SYDLQSVAGVE
+262 FYDLQSVAGVK

-296 VQYNIYT
+296 VRHNIYT
-303 YNITQLLEAGADAN
+303 YNITQLLEAGAYPD
-317 AKDEHGCTPLMYAAQ
+317 AKDVYGRTVLHFLAERQPQ
-332 FSTRSLKI
+332 FRLKF
-340 VQLLEAGAEIDA
+340 LEA
-352 EDHYGRGVFHLLG
+352 
-365 KRTNEE
+365 
-371 RLRFLPLL
+371 LREVPVTTDQF
-379 TSSAAKWRT
+379 
-388 QDKLGYTPWAYWSLR
+388 GYAPWAYWCLQGTHLLFGYR
-403 DSGCSD
+403 TCNDILAAD
-409 LLLTAG
+409 LQ
-415 NFIYCLFPGWKHV
+415 NFQPEHSP
-428 KAVKNGNSDPTFQMM
+428 ADPTFQMM

-455 DLQLMRS
+455 DLQLTRS
-462 EFVKAENE
+462 EFVKTENE

-522 NDETLLKKAIAWN
+522 NDETLLTKAIAWN

-552 GNLQRLREV
+552 GDLQRLREV

-629 RHWKIDEIKDEL
+629 RHWDMAKVKQQLLKHHIPIGVDKAILDFACRLHEQAEAKGAEEL
-641 KKSSLPTGA
+641 I
-650 SNTVLET
+650 
-657 AYQWWMLAL
+657 W
-666 EKKAYDI
+666 
-673 VYYFKNIYHC
+673 YFKSIC
-683 LR
+683 MEGEK

>member
-1 MKNGQYYFREQ
+1 MENEQYHSSLALRERK
-12 ETGKGTASVFGHD
+12 TVKKVAFILDHG
-25 ADINQRD
+25 ADINQKD
-32 QEGNTVLHAVLNPR
+32 QDGNTVLHNALKHR
-46 YSIKTIQKLLN
+46 CSIKTIQRLLN
-57 AGADINARNSNGDT
+57 AGADVNARNHDGDT

-97 DSSEEKSIQHTEC
+97 DSSEEK
-110 NAESFFFP
+110 N
-118 DFSEEKSIQ
+118 IQ

-135 FFTEAVLRLLNA
+135 FFTEAIPLLLNA
-147 GADVNIR
+147 GADVNIC

-166 RYHGGSAILKMLIAA
+166 RYGGSTIQKMLIAA

-195 LMDMLQNTYDG
+195 LMGILRNFPDG
-206 IHKYFEDFEHKGF
+206 LGLFKDFEHKGF

-234 RLDTAEEMTAKFLD
+234 RLDTAEEITANFLD
-248 YANTSERS
+248 YANTSDWS

-262 SYDLQSVAGVE
+262 FYDLQSVTGVK

-296 VQYNIYT
+296 VRHNIYT
-303 YNITQLLEAGADAN
+303 YNITQLLEAGAYPD
-317 AKDEHGCTPLMYAAQ
+317 AKDVYGRTVLHFLAERQPQ
-332 FSTRSLKI
+332 FRLKF
-340 VQLLEAGAEIDA
+340 LEA
-352 EDHYGRGVFHLLG
+352 
-365 KRTNEE
+365 
-371 RLRFLPLL
+371 LREAPVTTDQF
-379 TSSAAKWRT
+379 
-388 QDKLGYTPWAYWSLR
+388 GYAPWAYWCLQGTHLLFGYR
-403 DSGCSD
+403 TCNDILAAD
-409 LLLTAG
+409 LQ
-415 NFIYCLFPGWKHV
+415 NFQPEHSP
-428 KAVKNGNSDPTFQMM
+428 ADPTFQMM

-522 NDETLLKKAIAWN
+522 NDETLLTKAIAWN

-552 GNLQRLREV
+552 DNLQRLREV

-629 RHWKIDEIKDEL
+629 RHWDMAKVKQQLLKHHIPIGVDKAILDFACRLHEQAEAKGAEEL
-641 KKSSLPTGA
+641 I
-650 SNTVLET
+650 
-657 AYQWWMLAL
+657 W
-666 EKKAYDI
+666 
-673 VYYFKNIYHC
+673 YFKSIC
-683 LR
+683 MEGEK

>member
-1 MKNGQYYFREQ
+1 MENEQYHSSLALRERK
-12 ETGKGTASVFGHD
+12 TVKKVAFILDHG
-25 ADINQRD
+25 ADINQKD
-32 QEGNTVLHAVLNPR
+32 QDGNVILHDVLKHR
-46 YSIKTIQKLLN
+46 YSIKTIQRLLN
-57 AGADINARNSNGDT
+57 AGADVNARNHDGST

-97 DSSEEKSIQHTEC
+97 DSSEEK
-110 NAESFFFP
+110 N
-118 DFSEEKSIQ
+118 IQ

-135 FFTEAVLRLLNA
+135 FFTEAIPLLLNA
-147 GADVNIR
+147 GADVNIC
-154 NNHGDTPLIIAC
+154 NNHDDTPLIIAC
-166 RYHGGSAILKMLIAA
+166 RYGGSTIQKMLIAA

-195 LMDMLQNTYDG
+195 LMGILRNFPDG
-206 IHKYFEDFEHKGF
+206 LGLFKDFEHKGF

-234 RLDTAEEMTAKFLD
+234 RLDTAEEITANFLD

-262 SYDLQSVAGVE
+262 FYDLQSVTGVK

-296 VQYNIYT
+296 VRHNIYT
-303 YNITQLLEAGADAN
+303 YNITQLLEAGAYPD
-317 AKDEHGCTPLMYAAQ
+317 AKDVYGRTVLHFLAERQPQ
-332 FSTRSLKI
+332 FRLKF
-340 VQLLEAGAEIDA
+340 LEA
-352 EDHYGRGVFHLLG
+352 
-365 KRTNEE
+365 
-371 RLRFLPLL
+371 LREAPVTTDQF
-379 TSSAAKWRT
+379 
-388 QDKLGYTPWAYWSLR
+388 GYAPWAYWCLQGTHLLFGYR
-403 DSGCSD
+403 TCNDILAAD
-409 LLLTAG
+409 LQKFQPEHSPA
-415 NFIYCLFPGWKHV
+415 
-428 KAVKNGNSDPTFQMM
+428 DPTFQMM

-522 NDETLLKKAIAWN
+522 NDETLLTKAIAWN

-552 GNLQRLREV
+552 DNLQRLREV
-561 LGQMFEFLNDRQ
+561 IGQMFEFLNDRQ

-629 RHWKIDEIKDEL
+629 RHWDMAKVKQQLLKHHIPIGVDKAILDFACRLHEQAEAKGAEEL
-641 KKSSLPTGA
+641 I
-650 SNTVLET
+650 
-657 AYQWWMLAL
+657 W
-666 EKKAYDI
+666 
-673 VYYFKNIYHC
+673 YFKSIC
-683 LR
+683 MEGEK

>member
-1 MKNGQYYFREQ
+1 MIL
-12 ETGKGTASVFGHD
+12 HD
-25 ADINQRD
+25 
-32 QEGNTVLHAVLNPR
+32 VLKHR
-46 YSIKTIQKLLN
+46 YSIKTIQRLLN
-57 AGADINARNSNGDT
+57 AGADVNARNHDGST

-110 NAESFFFP
+110 
-118 DFSEEKSIQ
+118 
-127 HTECDAES
+127 DAES
-135 FFTEAVLRLLNA
+135 FFTEAIPLLLNA
-147 GADVNIR
+147 GADVNIC

-166 RYHGGSAILKMLIAA
+166 RYGGSAIQKMLIAA
-181 GADVNYRDG
+181 GADVNYRGG

-195 LMDMLQNTYDG
+195 LMGILRNFPDG
-206 IHKYFEDFEHKGF
+206 LGLFKDFEHKGF

-234 RLDTAEEMTAKFLD
+234 RLDTAEEITANFLD
-248 YANTSERS
+248 YTNTSEQS

-262 SYDLQSVAGVE
+262 FYDLQSVAGVK

-296 VQYNIYT
+296 VRHNIYT
-303 YNITQLLEAGADAN
+303 YNITQLLEAGAYPD
-317 AKDEHGCTPLMYAAQ
+317 AKDVHGRTVLHFLAERQPQ
-332 FSTRSLKI
+332 FRLKF
-340 VQLLEAGAEIDA
+340 LEA
-352 EDHYGRGVFHLLG
+352 
-365 KRTNEE
+365 
-371 RLRFLPLL
+371 LREVPVTTDQF
-379 TSSAAKWRT
+379 
-388 QDKLGYTPWAYWSLR
+388 GYAPWAYWCLQGTHLLFGYR
-403 DSGCSD
+403 TCNDILAAD
-409 LLLTAG
+409 LQ
-415 NFIYCLFPGWKHV
+415 NFLPEHSP
-428 KAVKNGNSDPTFQMM
+428 ADPTFQMM

-522 NDETLLKKAIAWN
+522 NDETLLTKAIAWN

-552 GNLQRLREV
+552 DNLQRLREV
-561 LGQMFEFLNDRQ
+561 IGQMFEFLNDRQ

-607 NDFAAR
+607 NGFAAR

-629 RHWKIDEIKDEL
+629 RHWDMAKVKQLLLKHHIPIGVDKAILDFACRLHEQAEAKGAEEL
-641 KKSSLPTGA
+641 I
-650 SNTVLET
+650 
-657 AYQWWMLAL
+657 W
-666 EKKAYDI
+666 
-673 VYYFKNIYHC
+673 YFKSIC
-683 LR
+683 MEGEK

>member
-1 MKNGQYYFREQ
+1 MKNERYSSSLAFRER
-12 ETGKGTASVFGHD
+12 ETVKKAALIFRHD
-25 ADINQRD
+25 ADINQKD
-32 QEGNTVLHAVLNPR
+32 QDGNVILHDVLKHR
-46 YSIKTIQKLLN
+46 YSIKTIQRLLN
-57 AGADINARNSNGDT
+57 AGADVNARNHDGST

-97 DSSEEKSIQHTEC
+97 DSSEEK
-110 NAESFFFP
+110 N
-118 DFSEEKSIQ
+118 IQ

-135 FFTEAVLRLLNA
+135 FFTEAIPLLLNA
-147 GADVNIR
+147 GADVNIC
-154 NNHGDTPLIIAC
+154 NNHDDTPLIIAC
-166 RYHGGSAILKMLIAA
+166 RYGGSTIQKMLIAA

-195 LMDMLQNTYDG
+195 LMGILRNFPDG
-206 IHKYFEDFEHKGF
+206 LGLFKDFEHKGF

-234 RLDTAEEMTAKFLD
+234 RLDTAEEITANFLD

-262 SYDLQSVAGVE
+262 FYDLQSVTGVK

-296 VQYNIYT
+296 VRHNIYT
-303 YNITQLLEAGADAN
+303 YNITQLLEAGAYPD
-317 AKDEHGCTPLMYAAQ
+317 AKDVYGRTVLHFLAERQPQ
-332 FSTRSLKI
+332 FRLKF
-340 VQLLEAGAEIDA
+340 LEA
-352 EDHYGRGVFHLLG
+352 
-365 KRTNEE
+365 
-371 RLRFLPLL
+371 LREAPVTTDQF
-379 TSSAAKWRT
+379 
-388 QDKLGYTPWAYWSLR
+388 GYAPWAYWCLQGTHLLFGYR
-403 DSGCSD
+403 TCNDILAAD
-409 LLLTAG
+409 LQ
-415 NFIYCLFPGWKHV
+415 NFQPEHSP
-428 KAVKNGNSDPTFQMM
+428 ADPTFQMM

-522 NDETLLKKAIAWN
+522 NDETLLTKAIAWN

-552 GNLQRLREV
+552 DNLQRLREV

-650 SNTVLET
+650 SNTVLKT
-657 AYQWWMLAL
+657 AYQWWKLAL

>member
-1 MKNGQYYFREQ
+1 MENEQYHSSLALRERK
-12 ETGKGTASVFGHD
+12 TVKKVAFILDHG
-25 ADINQRD
+25 ADINQKD
-32 QEGNTVLHAVLNPR
+32 QDGNVILHDVLKHR
-46 YSIKTIQKLLN
+46 YSIKTIQRLLN
-57 AGADINARNSNGDT
+57 AGADVNARNHDGST

-97 DSSEEKSIQHTEC
+97 DSSEEK
-110 NAESFFFP
+110 N
-118 DFSEEKSIQ
+118 IQ

-135 FFTEAVLRLLNA
+135 FFTEAIPLLLNA
-147 GADVNIR
+147 GADVNIC
-154 NNHGDTPLIIAC
+154 NNHDDTPLIIAC
-166 RYHGGSAILKMLIAA
+166 RYGGSTIQKMLIAA

-195 LMDMLQNTYDG
+195 LMGILRNFPDG
-206 IHKYFEDFEHKGF
+206 LGLFKDFEHKGF

-234 RLDTAEEMTAKFLD
+234 RLDTAEEITANFLD

-262 SYDLQSVAGVE
+262 FYDLQSVAGVK

-296 VQYNIYT
+296 VRHNIYT
-303 YNITQLLEAGADAN
+303 YNITQLLEAGAYPD
-317 AKDEHGCTPLMYAAQ
+317 AKDVYGRTVLHFLAERQPQ
-332 FSTRSLKI
+332 FRLKF
-340 VQLLEAGAEIDA
+340 LEA
-352 EDHYGRGVFHLLG
+352 
-365 KRTNEE
+365 
-371 RLRFLPLL
+371 LREAPVTTDQF
-379 TSSAAKWRT
+379 
-388 QDKLGYTPWAYWSLR
+388 GYAPWAYWCLQGTHLLFGYR
-403 DSGCSD
+403 TCNDILAAD
-409 LLLTAG
+409 LQ
-415 NFIYCLFPGWKHV
+415 NFQPEHSP
-428 KAVKNGNSDPTFQMM
+428 ADPTFQMM

-522 NDETLLKKAIAWN
+522 NDETLLTKAIAWN

-552 GNLQRLREV
+552 DNLQRLREV

-629 RHWKIDEIKDEL
+629 RHWDMAKVKQQLLKHHIPIGVDKAILDFACRLHEQAEAKGAEEL
-641 KKSSLPTGA
+641 I
-650 SNTVLET
+650 
-657 AYQWWMLAL
+657 W
-666 EKKAYDI
+666 
-673 VYYFKNIYHC
+673 YFKSIC
-683 LR
+683 MEGEK

>member
-1 MKNGQYYFREQ
+1 MKNERYSSSLAFRKR
-12 ETGKGTASVFGHD
+12 ETVKKAALIFRHD
-25 ADINQRD
+25 ADINQKD
-32 QEGNTVLHAVLNPR
+32 QDGNTVLHNALKHR
-46 YSIKTIQKLLN
+46 CSIKTIQRLLN
-57 AGADINARNSNGDT
+57 AGADVNARNHDGDT

-81 SVLHPGSDDPD
+81 SVLHPGSDDSD

-97 DSSEEKSIQHTEC
+97 DSSEEK
-110 NAESFFFP
+110 N
-118 DFSEEKSIQ
+118 IQ

-135 FFTEAVLRLLNA
+135 FFTEAIPLLLNA
-147 GADVNIR
+147 GADVNIC
-154 NNHGDTPLIIAC
+154 NNHDDTPLIIAC
-166 RYHGGSAILKMLIAA
+166 RYGGSTIQKMLIAA

-195 LMDMLQNTYDG
+195 LMGILRNFPDG
-206 IHKYFEDFEHKGF
+206 LGLFKDFEHKGF

-234 RLDTAEEMTAKFLD
+234 RLDTAEEITANFLD

-262 SYDLQSVAGVE
+262 FYDLQSVTGVK

-296 VQYNIYT
+296 VRHNIYT
-303 YNITQLLEAGADAN
+303 YNITQLLEAGAYPD
-317 AKDEHGCTPLMYAAQ
+317 AKDVYGRTVLHFLAERQPQ
-332 FSTRSLKI
+332 FRLKF
-340 VQLLEAGAEIDA
+340 LEA
-352 EDHYGRGVFHLLG
+352 
-365 KRTNEE
+365 
-371 RLRFLPLL
+371 LREAPVTTDQF
-379 TSSAAKWRT
+379 
-388 QDKLGYTPWAYWSLR
+388 GYAPWAYWCLQGTHLLFGYR
-403 DSGCSD
+403 TCNDILAAD
-409 LLLTAG
+409 LQKFQPEHSPA
-415 NFIYCLFPGWKHV
+415 
-428 KAVKNGNSDPTFQMM
+428 DPTFQMM

-522 NDETLLKKAIAWN
+522 NDETLLTKAIAWN

-629 RHWKIDEIKDEL
+629 RHWDMAKVKQQLLKHHIPIGVDKAILDFACRLHEQAEAKGAEEL
-641 KKSSLPTGA
+641 I
-650 SNTVLET
+650 
-657 AYQWWMLAL
+657 W
-666 EKKAYDI
+666 
-673 VYYFKNIYHC
+673 YFKSIC
-683 LR
+683 MEGEK

>member
-1 MKNGQYYFREQ
+1 MENEQYHSSLALRERK
-12 ETGKGTASVFGHD
+12 TVKKVAFILDHG
-25 ADINQRD
+25 ADINQKD
-32 QEGNTVLHAVLNPR
+32 QDGNTVLHDTLKHR
-46 YSIKTIQKLLN
+46 CSIKTIQRLLN
-57 AGADINARNSNGDT
+57 AGADVNARNHDGST

-97 DSSEEKSIQHTEC
+97 DSSEEK
-110 NAESFFFP
+110 N
-118 DFSEEKSIQ
+118 IQ

-135 FFTEAVLRLLNA
+135 FFTEAIPLLLNA
-147 GADVNIR
+147 GADVNIC

-166 RYHGGSAILKMLIAA
+166 RYGGSTIQKMLIAA

-195 LMDMLQNTYDG
+195 LMGILRNFPDG
-206 IHKYFEDFEHKGF
+206 LGLFKDFEHKGF

-234 RLDTAEEMTAKFLD
+234 RLDTAEEITANFLD
-248 YANTSERS
+248 YANTSEWS

-262 SYDLQSVAGVE
+262 FYDLQSVTGVK

-296 VQYNIYT
+296 VRHNIYT
-303 YNITQLLEAGADAN
+303 YNITQLLEAGAYPD
-317 AKDEHGCTPLMYAAQ
+317 AKDVYGRTVLHFLAERQPQ
-332 FSTRSLKI
+332 FRLKF
-340 VQLLEAGAEIDA
+340 LEA
-352 EDHYGRGVFHLLG
+352 
-365 KRTNEE
+365 
-371 RLRFLPLL
+371 LREAPVTTDQF
-379 TSSAAKWRT
+379 
-388 QDKLGYTPWAYWSLR
+388 GYAPWAYWCLQGTHLLFGYR
-403 DSGCSD
+403 TCNDILAAD
-409 LLLTAG
+409 LQKFQPEHSPA
-415 NFIYCLFPGWKHV
+415 
-428 KAVKNGNSDPTFQMM
+428 DPTFQMM

-522 NDETLLKKAIAWN
+522 NDETLLTKAIAWN

-552 GNLQRLREV
+552 DNLQRLREV

-629 RHWKIDEIKDEL
+629 RHWDMAKVKQQLLKHHIPIGVDKAILDFACRLHEQAEAKGAEEL
-641 KKSSLPTGA
+641 I
-650 SNTVLET
+650 
-657 AYQWWMLAL
+657 W
-666 EKKAYDI
+666 
-673 VYYFKNIYHC
+673 YFKSIC
-683 LR
+683 MEGEK

>member
-1 MKNGQYYFREQ
+1 MENEQYHSSLALRERK
-12 ETGKGTASVFGHD
+12 TVKKVAFILDHG
-25 ADINQRD
+25 ADINQKD
-32 QEGNTVLHAVLNPR
+32 QDGNVILHDVLKHR
-46 YSIKTIQKLLN
+46 YSIKTIQRLLN
-57 AGADINARNSNGDT
+57 AGADVNARNHDGST

-97 DSSEEKSIQHTEC
+97 DSSEEK
-110 NAESFFFP
+110 N
-118 DFSEEKSIQ
+118 IQ

-135 FFTEAVLRLLNA
+135 FFTEAIPLLLNA
-147 GADVNIR
+147 GADVNIC
-154 NNHGDTPLIIAC
+154 NNHDDTPLIIAC
-166 RYHGGSAILKMLIAA
+166 RYGGSTIQKMLIAA

-195 LMDMLQNTYDG
+195 LMGILRNFPDG
-206 IHKYFEDFEHKGF
+206 LGLFKDFEHKGF

-234 RLDTAEEMTAKFLD
+234 RLDTAEEITANFLD
-248 YANTSERS
+248 YANTSEWS

-262 SYDLQSVAGVE
+262 FYDLQSVAGVK

-296 VQYNIYT
+296 VRHNIYT
-303 YNITQLLEAGADAN
+303 YNITQLLEAGAYPD
-317 AKDEHGCTPLMYAAQ
+317 AKDVYGRTVLHFLAERQPQ
-332 FSTRSLKI
+332 FRLKF
-340 VQLLEAGAEIDA
+340 LEA
-352 EDHYGRGVFHLLG
+352 
-365 KRTNEE
+365 
-371 RLRFLPLL
+371 LREAPVTTDQF
-379 TSSAAKWRT
+379 
-388 QDKLGYTPWAYWSLR
+388 GYTPWAYWCLQGTHLLFGYR
-403 DSGCSD
+403 TCNDILAAD
-409 LLLTAG
+409 LQ
-415 NFIYCLFPGWKHV
+415 NFQPEHSP
-428 KAVKNGNSDPTFQMM
+428 ADPTFQMM

-455 DLQLMRS
+455 DLQLTRS
-462 EFVKAENE
+462 EFVKTENE

-522 NDETLLKKAIAWN
+522 NDETLLTKAIAWN

-552 GNLQRLREV
+552 DNLQRLREV
-561 LGQMFEFLNDRQ
+561 IGQMFEFLNDRQ

-629 RHWKIDEIKDEL
+629 RHWDMAKVKQQLLKHHIPIGVDKAILDFACRLHEQAEAKGAEEL
-641 KKSSLPTGA
+641 IS
-650 SNTVLET
+650 
-657 AYQWWMLAL
+657 
-666 EKKAYDI
+666 
-673 VYYFKNIYHC
+673 YFKSIC
-683 LR
+683 MEGEK

>member
-1 MKNGQYYFREQ
+1 MKNERYSSSLAFRER
-12 ETGKGTASVFGHD
+12 ETVKKAALIFRHD
-25 ADINQRD
+25 ADINQKD
-32 QEGNTVLHAVLNPR
+32 QDGNTVLHNALKHR
-46 YSIKTIQKLLN
+46 CSIKTIQRLLN
-57 AGADINARNSNGDT
+57 AGADVNARNHDGST

-97 DSSEEKSIQHTEC
+97 DSSEEK
-110 NAESFFFP
+110 N
-118 DFSEEKSIQ
+118 IQ

-135 FFTEAVLRLLNA
+135 FFTEAIPLLLNA
-147 GADVNIR
+147 GADVNIC
-154 NNHGDTPLIIAC
+154 NNHDDTPLIIAC
-166 RYHGGSAILKMLIAA
+166 RYGGSTIQKMLIAA

-195 LMDMLQNTYDG
+195 LMGILRNFPDG
-206 IHKYFEDFEHKGF
+206 LGLFKDFEHKGF

-234 RLDTAEEMTAKFLD
+234 RLDTAEEITANFLD

-262 SYDLQSVAGVE
+262 FYDLQSVTGVK

-296 VQYNIYT
+296 VRHNIYT
-303 YNITQLLEAGADAN
+303 YNITQLLEAGAYPD
-317 AKDEHGCTPLMYAAQ
+317 AKDVYGRTVLHFLAERQPQ
-332 FSTRSLKI
+332 FRLKF
-340 VQLLEAGAEIDA
+340 LEA
-352 EDHYGRGVFHLLG
+352 
-365 KRTNEE
+365 
-371 RLRFLPLL
+371 LREAPVTTDQF
-379 TSSAAKWRT
+379 
-388 QDKLGYTPWAYWSLR
+388 GYAPWAYWCLQGTHLLCGYR
-403 DSGCSD
+403 TCNDILAAD
-409 LLLTAG
+409 LQNFQPEHSPAG
-415 NFIYCLFPGWKHV
+415 
-428 KAVKNGNSDPTFQMM
+428 PTFQMM

-522 NDETLLKKAIAWN
+522 NDETLLTKAIAWN

-552 GNLQRLREV
+552 DNLQRLREV

-629 RHWKIDEIKDEL
+629 RHWDMAKVKQQLLKHHIPIGVDKAILDFACRLHEQAEAKGAEEL
-641 KKSSLPTGA
+641 I
-650 SNTVLET
+650 
-657 AYQWWMLAL
+657 W
-666 EKKAYDI
+666 
-673 VYYFKNIYHC
+673 YFKSIC
-683 LR
+683 MEGEK

>member
-1 MKNGQYYFREQ
+1 MKNERYSSSLAFRKR
-12 ETGKGTASVFGHD
+12 ETVKNVALIFRHD
-25 ADINQRD
+25 ADINQKD
-32 QEGNTVLHAVLNPR
+32 QDGNTVLHNALKHR
-46 YSIKTIQKLLN
+46 CSIKTIQRLLN
-57 AGADINARNSNGDT
+57 AGADVNARNHDGST

-97 DSSEEKSIQHTEC
+97 DSSEEK
-110 NAESFFFP
+110 N
-118 DFSEEKSIQ
+118 IQ

-135 FFTEAVLRLLNA
+135 FFTEAIPLLLNA
-147 GADVNIR
+147 GADVNIC
-154 NNHGDTPLIIAC
+154 NNHDDTPLIIAC
-166 RYHGGSAILKMLIAA
+166 RYGGSTIQKMLIAA

-195 LMDMLQNTYDG
+195 LMGILRNFPDG
-206 IHKYFEDFEHKGF
+206 LGLFKDFEHKGF

-234 RLDTAEEMTAKFLD
+234 RLDTAEEITANFLD

-262 SYDLQSVAGVE
+262 FYDLQSVTGVK

-296 VQYNIYT
+296 VRHNIYT
-303 YNITQLLEAGADAN
+303 YNITQLLEAGAYPD
-317 AKDEHGCTPLMYAAQ
+317 AKDVYGRTVLHFLAERQPQ
-332 FSTRSLKI
+332 FRLKF
-340 VQLLEAGAEIDA
+340 LEA
-352 EDHYGRGVFHLLG
+352 
-365 KRTNEE
+365 
-371 RLRFLPLL
+371 LREAPVTTDQF
-379 TSSAAKWRT
+379 
-388 QDKLGYTPWAYWSLR
+388 GYAPWAYWCLQGTHLLCGYR
-403 DSGCSD
+403 TCNDILAAD
-409 LLLTAG
+409 LQ
-415 NFIYCLFPGWKHV
+415 NFQPEHSP
-428 KAVKNGNSDPTFQMM
+428 ADPTFQMM

-522 NDETLLKKAIAWN
+522 NDETLLTKAIAWN

-552 GNLQRLREV
+552 DNLQRLREV

-629 RHWKIDEIKDEL
+629 RHWDMAKVKQQLLKHHIPIGVDKAILDFACRLHEQAEAKGAEEL
-641 KKSSLPTGA
+641 I
-650 SNTVLET
+650 
-657 AYQWWMLAL
+657 W
-666 EKKAYDI
+666 
-673 VYYFKNIYHC
+673 YFKSIFMEGEK
-683 LR
+683 

>member
-1 MKNGQYYFREQ
+1 MKNERYSSSLAFRKR
-12 ETGKGTASVFGHD
+12 ETVKKAALIFRHD
-25 ADINQRD
+25 ADINQKD
-32 QEGNTVLHAVLNPR
+32 QDGNTVLHNALKHR
-46 YSIKTIQKLLN
+46 CSIKTIQRLLN
-57 AGADINARNSNGDT
+57 AGADVNARNHDGST

-97 DSSEEKSIQHTEC
+97 DSSEEK
-110 NAESFFFP
+110 N
-118 DFSEEKSIQ
+118 IQ

-135 FFTEAVLRLLNA
+135 FFTEAIPLLLNA
-147 GADVNIR
+147 GADVNIC
-154 NNHGDTPLIIAC
+154 NNHDDTPLIIAC
-166 RYHGGSAILKMLIAA
+166 RYGGSTIQKMLIAA

-195 LMDMLQNTYDG
+195 LMGILRNFPDG
-206 IHKYFEDFEHKGF
+206 LGLFKDFEHKGF

-234 RLDTAEEMTAKFLD
+234 RLDTAEEITANFLD

-262 SYDLQSVAGVE
+262 FYDLQSVTGVK

-296 VQYNIYT
+296 VRHNIYT
-303 YNITQLLEAGADAN
+303 YNITQLLEAGAYPD
-317 AKDEHGCTPLMYAAQ
+317 AKDVYGRTVLHFLAERQPQ
-332 FSTRSLKI
+332 FRLKF
-340 VQLLEAGAEIDA
+340 LEA
-352 EDHYGRGVFHLLG
+352 
-365 KRTNEE
+365 
-371 RLRFLPLL
+371 LREAPVTTDQF
-379 TSSAAKWRT
+379 
-388 QDKLGYTPWAYWSLR
+388 GYAPWAYWCLQGTHLLFGYRTSNDILAA
-403 DSGCSD
+403 D
-409 LLLTAG
+409 LQ
-415 NFIYCLFPGWKHV
+415 NFQPEHSP
-428 KAVKNGNSDPTFQMM
+428 ADPTFQMM

-522 NDETLLKKAIAWN
+522 NDETLLTKAIAWN

-552 GNLQRLREV
+552 DNLQRLREV

-629 RHWKIDEIKDEL
+629 RHWDMAKVKQQLLKHHIPIGVDKAILDFACRLHEQAEAKGAEEL
-641 KKSSLPTGA
+641 I
-650 SNTVLET
+650 
-657 AYQWWMLAL
+657 W
-666 EKKAYDI
+666 
-673 VYYFKNIYHC
+673 YFKSIC
-683 LR
+683 MEGEK

>member
-1 MKNGQYYFREQ
+1 MENEQYHSSLALRERK
-12 ETGKGTASVFGHD
+12 TVKKVAFILDHG
-25 ADINQRD
+25 ADINQKD
-32 QEGNTVLHAVLNPR
+32 QDGNTVLHNALKHR
-46 YSIKTIQKLLN
+46 YSIKTIQRLLN
-57 AGADINARNSNGDT
+57 AGADVNARNHDGST

-97 DSSEEKSIQHTEC
+97 DSSEEK
-110 NAESFFFP
+110 N
-118 DFSEEKSIQ
+118 IQ

-135 FFTEAVLRLLNA
+135 FFTEAIPLLLNA
-147 GADVNIR
+147 GADVNIC
-154 NNHGDTPLIIAC
+154 NNHDDTPLIIAC
-166 RYHGGSAILKMLIAA
+166 RYGGSTIQKMLIAA

-195 LMDMLQNTYDG
+195 LMGILRNFPDG
-206 IHKYFEDFEHKGF
+206 LGLFKDFEHKGF

-234 RLDTAEEMTAKFLD
+234 RLDTAEEITANFLD

-262 SYDLQSVAGVE
+262 FYDLQSVTGVK

-296 VQYNIYT
+296 VRHNIYT
-303 YNITQLLEAGADAN
+303 YNITQLLEAGAYPD
-317 AKDEHGCTPLMYAAQ
+317 AKDVYGRTVLHFLAERQPQ
-332 FSTRSLKI
+332 FRLKF
-340 VQLLEAGAEIDA
+340 LEA
-352 EDHYGRGVFHLLG
+352 
-365 KRTNEE
+365 
-371 RLRFLPLL
+371 LREAPVTTDQF
-379 TSSAAKWRT
+379 
-388 QDKLGYTPWAYWSLR
+388 GYAPWAYWCLQGTHLLFGYR
-403 DSGCSD
+403 TCNDILAAD
-409 LLLTAG
+409 LQKFQPEHSPA
-415 NFIYCLFPGWKHV
+415 
-428 KAVKNGNSDPTFQMM
+428 DPTFQMM

-522 NDETLLKKAIAWN
+522 NDETLLTKAIAWN

-552 GNLQRLREV
+552 DNLQRLREV

-629 RHWKIDEIKDEL
+629 RHWDMAKVKQQLLKHHIPIGVDKAILDFACRLHEQAEAKGAEEL
-641 KKSSLPTGA
+641 I
-650 SNTVLET
+650 
-657 AYQWWMLAL
+657 W
-666 EKKAYDI
+666 
-673 VYYFKNIYHC
+673 YFKSIC
-683 LR
+683 MEGEK

>member
-1 MKNGQYYFREQ
+1 MENEQYHSSLALRERK
-12 ETGKGTASVFGHD
+12 TVKKVAFILDHG
-25 ADINQRD
+25 ADINQKD
-32 QEGNTVLHAVLNPR
+32 QDGNVILHDVLKHR
-46 YSIKTIQKLLN
+46 YSIKTIQRLLN
-57 AGADINARNSNGDT
+57 AGADVNARNHDGST

-97 DSSEEKSIQHTEC
+97 DSSEEK
-110 NAESFFFP
+110 N
-118 DFSEEKSIQ
+118 IQ

-135 FFTEAVLRLLNA
+135 FFTEAIPLLLNA
-147 GADVNIR
+147 GADVNIC
-154 NNHGDTPLIIAC
+154 NNHDDTPLIIAC
-166 RYHGGSAILKMLIAA
+166 RYGGSTIQKMLIAA

-195 LMDMLQNTYDG
+195 LMGILRNFPDG
-206 IHKYFEDFEHKGF
+206 LGLFKDFEHKGF

-234 RLDTAEEMTAKFLD
+234 RLDTAEEITANFLD
-248 YANTSERS
+248 YANTSEWS

-262 SYDLQSVAGVE
+262 FYDLQSVAGVK

-296 VQYNIYT
+296 VRHNIYT
-303 YNITQLLEAGADAN
+303 YNITQLLEAGAYPD
-317 AKDEHGCTPLMYAAQ
+317 AKDVYGRTVLHFLAERQPQ
-332 FSTRSLKI
+332 FRLKF
-340 VQLLEAGAEIDA
+340 LEA
-352 EDHYGRGVFHLLG
+352 
-365 KRTNEE
+365 
-371 RLRFLPLL
+371 LREAPVTTDQF
-379 TSSAAKWRT
+379 
-388 QDKLGYTPWAYWSLR
+388 GYTPWAYWCLQGTHLLFGYR
-403 DSGCSD
+403 TCNDILAAD
-409 LLLTAG
+409 LQ
-415 NFIYCLFPGWKHV
+415 NFQPEHSP
-428 KAVKNGNSDPTFQMM
+428 ADPTFQMM

-455 DLQLMRS
+455 DLQLTRS
-462 EFVKAENE
+462 EFVKTENE

-522 NDETLLKKAIAWN
+522 NDETLLTKAIAWN

-552 GNLQRLREV
+552 GDLQRLREV

-590 MYELAACLYR
+590 MYELAAGLYR

-629 RHWKIDEIKDEL
+629 RHWDMAKVKQQLLKHHIPIGVDKASLDFACRLHEQAEAKGAEEL
-641 KKSSLPTGA
+641 I
-650 SNTVLET
+650 
-657 AYQWWMLAL
+657 W
-666 EKKAYDI
+666 
-673 VYYFKNIYHC
+673 YFKSIC
-683 LR
+683 MEGEK

>member
-1 MKNGQYYFREQ
+1 MENEQYHSSLALRERK
-12 ETGKGTASVFGHD
+12 TVKKVAFILDHG
-25 ADINQRD
+25 ADINQKD
-32 QEGNTVLHAVLNPR
+32 QDGNVILHDVLKHR
-46 YSIKTIQKLLN
+46 YSIKTIQRLLN
-57 AGADINARNSNGDT
+57 AGADVNARNHDGST

-110 NAESFFFP
+110 
-118 DFSEEKSIQ
+118 
-127 HTECDAES
+127 DAES
-135 FFTEAVLRLLNA
+135 FFTEAIPLLLNA
-147 GADVNIR
+147 GADVNIC

-166 RYHGGSAILKMLIAA
+166 RYGGSTIQKMLIAA
-181 GADVNYRDG
+181 GADVNYRGG

-195 LMDMLQNTYDG
+195 LMGILRNFPDG
-206 IHKYFEDFEHKGF
+206 LGLFKDFEHKGF

-234 RLDTAEEMTAKFLD
+234 RLDTAEEITANFLD
-248 YANTSERS
+248 YANTSEQS

-262 SYDLQSVAGVE
+262 FYDLQSVAGVK

-296 VQYNIYT
+296 VRHNIYT
-303 YNITQLLEAGADAN
+303 YNITQLLEAGAYPD
-317 AKDEHGCTPLMYAAQ
+317 AKDVYGRTVLHFLAERQPQ
-332 FSTRSLKI
+332 FRLKF
-340 VQLLEAGAEIDA
+340 LEA
-352 EDHYGRGVFHLLG
+352 
-365 KRTNEE
+365 
-371 RLRFLPLL
+371 LREVPVTTDQF
-379 TSSAAKWRT
+379 
-388 QDKLGYTPWAYWSLR
+388 GYAPWAYWCLQGTHLLFGYR
-403 DSGCSD
+403 TCNDILAAD
-409 LLLTAG
+409 LQKFQPEHSPA
-415 NFIYCLFPGWKHV
+415 
-428 KAVKNGNSDPTFQMM
+428 DPTFQMM

-522 NDETLLKKAIAWN
+522 NDETLLTKAIAWN

-552 GNLQRLREV
+552 DNLQRLREV

-590 MYELAACLYR
+590 MYELTACLYR

-618 LSCASGINFKY
+618 LSCTSGINFKY
-629 RHWKIDEIKDEL
+629 RHWDMAKVKQQLLKHHIPIGVDKAILDFACRLHEQAEAKGAEEL
-641 KKSSLPTGA
+641 I
-650 SNTVLET
+650 
-657 AYQWWMLAL
+657 W
-666 EKKAYDI
+666 
-673 VYYFKNIYHC
+673 YFKSIC
-683 LR
+683 MEGEK

>member
-1 MKNGQYYFREQ
+1 MENEQYHSSLALRERK
-12 ETGKGTASVFGHD
+12 TVKKVAFILDHG
-25 ADINQRD
+25 ADINQKD
-32 QEGNTVLHAVLNPR
+32 QDGNVILHDVLKHR
-46 YSIKTIQKLLN
+46 YSIKTIQRLLN
-57 AGADINARNSNGDT
+57 AGADVNARNHDGST

-97 DSSEEKSIQHTEC
+97 DSSEEK
-110 NAESFFFP
+110 N
-118 DFSEEKSIQ
+118 IQ

-135 FFTEAVLRLLNA
+135 FFTEAIPLLLNA
-147 GADVNIR
+147 GADVNIC
-154 NNHGDTPLIIAC
+154 NNHDDTPLIIAC
-166 RYHGGSAILKMLIAA
+166 RYGGSTIQKMLIAA

-195 LMDMLQNTYDG
+195 LMGILRNFPDG
-206 IHKYFEDFEHKGF
+206 LGLFKDFEHKGF

-234 RLDTAEEMTAKFLD
+234 RLDTAEEITANFLD
-248 YANTSERS
+248 YANTSEWS

-262 SYDLQSVAGVE
+262 FYDLQSVAGVK

-296 VQYNIYT
+296 VRHNIYT
-303 YNITQLLEAGADAN
+303 YNITQLLEAGAYPD
-317 AKDEHGCTPLMYAAQ
+317 AKDVYGRTVLHFLAERQPQ
-332 FSTRSLKI
+332 FRLKF
-340 VQLLEAGAEIDA
+340 LEA
-352 EDHYGRGVFHLLG
+352 
-365 KRTNEE
+365 
-371 RLRFLPLL
+371 LREAPVTTDQF
-379 TSSAAKWRT
+379 
-388 QDKLGYTPWAYWSLR
+388 GYTPWAYWCLQGTHLLFGYR
-403 DSGCSD
+403 TCNDILAAD
-409 LLLTAG
+409 LQ
-415 NFIYCLFPGWKHV
+415 NFQPEHSP
-428 KAVKNGNSDPTFQMM
+428 ADPTFQMM

-522 NDETLLKKAIAWN
+522 NDETLLTKAIAWN

-552 GNLQRLREV
+552 DNLQRLREV
-561 LGQMFEFLNDRQ
+561 IGQMFEFLNDRQ

-629 RHWKIDEIKDEL
+629 RHWDMAKVKQQLLKHHIPIGVDKAILDFACRLHEQAEAKGAEEL
-641 KKSSLPTGA
+641 I
-650 SNTVLET
+650 
-657 AYQWWMLAL
+657 W
-666 EKKAYDI
+666 
-673 VYYFKNIYHC
+673 YFKSIC
-683 LR
+683 MEGEK